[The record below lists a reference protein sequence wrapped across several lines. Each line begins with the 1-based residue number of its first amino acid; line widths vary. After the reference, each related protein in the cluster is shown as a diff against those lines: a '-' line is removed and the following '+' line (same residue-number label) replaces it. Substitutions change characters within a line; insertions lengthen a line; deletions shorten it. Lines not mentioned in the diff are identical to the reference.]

1 MNKILIITDSANNNW
16 DKIFHNHNNDDQYF
30 IYTVNRS
37 IESVH
42 QVIQKHPLYKNY
54 NIIDLDTFEI
64 SQLAEAEA
72 RDYYL
77 KLIRDLPNRKI
88 FNGRSITDL
97 LTLNDRNY
105 WWYLPISEK
114 NIWLDKSI
122 HRFFEIKRLQYI
134 LNNNEYGDM
143 IKMGKLDPAKVT
155 RAALQAAGSVAG
167 LMVTTEAM
175 ISDIPEENAGMPAG
189 MPPGMDGMG
198 GMGGMM

>member
-1 MNKILIITDSANNNW
+1 MNKILIITDSENNNW

-64 SQLAEAEA
+64 SQLAVAEA

-77 KLIRDLPNRKI
+77 KLIRDLPNWKI

-134 LNNNEYGDM
+134 LNNNET
-143 IKMGKLDPAKVT
+143 KMRCVLKC
-155 RAALQAAGSVAG
+155 
-167 LMVTTEAM
+167 
-175 ISDIPEENAGMPAG
+175 IPNATSNYKNYRSA
-189 MPPGMDGMG
+189 
-198 GMGGMM
+198 